1 MRRLTLVLAVA
12 LIAALAGIGVQAAP
26 ATAATLPDD
35 DPFYSYTGSEP
46 LGSFAPGTV
55 LKRRVVTHHYVGLPT
70 PLKVTQLLYRTTG
83 TAGEPTV
90 TVATVVPPVFKTFP
104 EPRLVSYQYEY
115 DALGQQCTPSYF
127 FSGGFNLSGG
137 ATAGEQSALL
147 GYILSGYTVVVPDYE
162 GTQRHFAAGRESGMN
177 TLDGIRAALNDK
189 SYGLDATTKAAMVG
203 YSGGSIATEWAA
215 ELAPSYAPDV
225 NRRLVG
231 AAAGGVPTDLPH
243 NLEYADGSLLWAGAI
258 PLGLVG
264 LARAYDVDLDKY
276 ASDYGKK
283 IFARVADQCIVD
295 VLGVYPGLTFAKLM
309 KPQYSSFDKIAEFVT
324 IRKKL
329 VMGQGNPPTTPL
341 FLASA
346 KLDRTGDGIIV
357 TDDVKNLARSY
368 CARGAAVTYHQ
379 YTGLEHVGGFA
390 VFIPDALNWISA
402 RFRGSPQP
410 GVCARLG

>member
-1 MRRLTLVLAVA
+1 MRRLAFVLVFSLVAAFLTLGAR
-12 LIAALAGIGVQAAP
+12 QAD
-26 ATAATLPDD
+26 AATLPDD
-35 DPFYSYTGSEP
+35 DPFYSYTGDAP

-55 LKRRVVTHHYVGLPT
+55 LKRRVVTHHYVGLPL

-83 TAGEPTV
+83 TAGEPTA
-90 TVATVVPPVFKTFP
+90 TVATVVPPVFKVFP

-162 GTQRHFAAGRESGMN
+162 GPERHFAAGRESGMN

-243 NLEYADGSLLWAGAI
+243 NLEYADGSLL
-258 PLGLVG
+258 
-264 LARAYDVDLDKY
+264 
-276 ASDYGKK
+276 
-283 IFARVADQCIVD
+283 
-295 VLGVYPGLTFAKLM
+295 
-309 KPQYSSFDKIAEFVT
+309 
-324 IRKKL
+324 
-329 VMGQGNPPTTPL
+329 
-341 FLASA
+341 
-346 KLDRTGDGIIV
+346 
-357 TDDVKNLARSY
+357 
-368 CARGAAVTYHQ
+368 
-379 YTGLEHVGGFA
+379 
-390 VFIPDALNWISA
+390 
-402 RFRGSPQP
+402 
-410 GVCARLG
+410 